1 MEGGRITAIEAP
13 AAAQVRAR
21 KDNVPLLD
29 FGDHPIVPGW
39 VSGHAH
45 LAMAPLRGIASR
57 ASQRG
62 DVVAD
67 LFFAIESRL
76 TPEDVRCFSAVGA
89 YEALLAGVTEVWDH
103 YYFGDQVAA
112 ALADVGLPGVVAPT
126 LQDLGGPGLTSP
138 DEVLGATERI
148 AGSRHLADSGIHAAV
163 GVHAA
168 DTVSPALF
176 GEAAAAARRLGLPV
190 HMHYLQSHAEV
201 LALAARGEPAP
212 KRTDLL
218 LERVE
223 GLRVVL
229 AHCLFA
235 TDHEVA
241 RLTEAGATLAYCP
254 WSQVQFGFLG
264 PLAAW
269 RRARGGVAFGGDT
282 VASNDAV
289 DPGRELLAAISDAAL
304 AVSYGVERR
313 AHAEGKAGTGEAG
326 TAERLEAARARS
338 VPAESD
344 ALDLLGSA
352 LGFDLPGGPRGLVV
366 GAPASFVVL
375 EARHPAVGFDVPL
388 TRLLLH
394 GSLTSAIHQV
404 FARGNPVGEA
414 GHLVSSVLD
423 SPGYRARR
431 DEARARS
438 RALLN
443 RARVSPGT

>member
-13 AAAQVRAR
+13 ATAEVRAR

-29 FGDHPIVPGW
+29 FGDRPIVPGW
-39 VSGHAH
+39 VSGHVH

-62 DVVAD
+62 DVVTD
-67 LFFAIESRL
+67 LFFAIERCL
-76 TPEDVRCFSAVGA
+76 TPEDVRCFSVMGA

-126 LQDLGGPGLTSP
+126 LQDLRGPGLTNP

-148 AGSRHLADSGIHAAV
+148 AGSRHLADLGIHAAV

-168 DTVSPALF
+168 DTVSPTLF
-176 GEAAAAARRLGLPV
+176 GDAATAARRLALPV

-201 LALAARGEPAP
+201 LALAARGEPSLR
-212 KRTDLL
+212 RTELL
-218 LERVE
+218 LERTD
-223 GLRVVL
+223 GLRTVL

-235 TDHEVA
+235 TEREVA
-241 RLTEAGATLAYCP
+241 LLGGAGATLAYCP

-289 DPGRELLAAISDAAL
+289 DPGRELLAAVSDAAL

-313 AHAEGKAGTGEAG
+313 EHARGAPGTPEA
-326 TAERLEAARARS
+326 LEAARARS
-338 VPAESD
+338 VPGEED

-366 GAPASFVVL
+366 DAPASFVVL
-375 EARHPAVGFDVPL
+375 EARHPAIGFDVPL

-404 FARGNPVGEA
+404 FARGKPVGEA

-443 RARVSPGT
+443 RARVSPET